1 MLDNILED
9 KFLVNP
15 IKKQDNIYYFGNSE
29 DADCF
34 DSNHVKSWLD
44 GVFERR
50 WNDKRYI
57 NNSVSKYMIENIISQ
72 ELPVID
78 IACGP
83 GMGLIPA
90 IMSMRNDTVCIANDA
105 SELVLNAWNEYVSKN
120 EKTSNI
126 TFLQFS
132 LLNNPLKND
141 SVDIYTSNL
150 GIGSTRYGEEG
161 YSKVLSELYR
171 TLKPGGMIY
180 TIEGEWID
188 KTAFLKLFEKMNQQ
202 PWDIFVKEGRSWNE
216 RFENAGFEII
226 YDELFEMHYMTDPDD
241 FELAEA
247 ANRFGIKIGMEYHG
261 YILKKIV

>member
-57 NNSVSKYMIENIISQ
+57 NNYVSKYMIENIISQ

-90 IMSMRNDTVCIANDA
+90 IKSMRNDTVCIANDNTKDAEGKKIRKQLEVDFVVNRGNKRFYIQSALSIADPEKKEQEIA
-105 SELVLNAWNEYVSKN
+105 SLKRIPDSFSKMVVVR
-120 EKTSNI
+120 
-126 TFLQFS
+126 
-132 LLNNPLKND
+132 D
-141 SVDIYTSNL
+141 Y
-150 GIGSTRYGEEG
+150 
-161 YSKVLSELYR
+161 
-171 TLKPGGMIY
+171 LKPWQDENGITYIG
-180 TIEGEWID
+180 IEQ
-188 KTAFLKLFEKMNQQ
+188 FLLDE
-202 PWDIFVKEGRSWNE
+202 DIMK
-216 RFENAGFEII
+216 
-226 YDELFEMHYMTDPDD
+226 
-241 FELAEA
+241 
-247 ANRFGIKIGMEYHG
+247 
-261 YILKKIV
+261 